1 MAALSHAFAHRLSN
15 QRRRQA
21 VGGPVAPVPANRLF
35 LIYGDSRTADGK
47 TTTNTSG
54 LIQGTQNLGYA
65 PWLEMLSG
73 YRLRIARNANFT
85 VPAST
90 TYQGAAIP
98 RQNANGV
105 ATAGDAWRSDG
116 AVNFSDNKGA
126 DFANGHEAGIGVLLY
141 GTNDQIVSDAGY
153 GPGGASR
160 TNILTILDN
169 APNKVWIIC
178 NELPKGVN
186 DNGTLGGQTVT
197 ANFKS
202 FSDWLL
208 TLDYASGHP
217 NARANVVVVDTWGE
231 FVDPASGTLYRNKR
245 GYLRDGLHCTGFG
258 AKRIAAKIIE
268 RLSAIWSDWA
278 TLPALMTLPT
288 TNGLSS
294 LGAAQP
300 SIMSNSILTAG
311 TNGSVLGSW
320 GVAPLAANIPQGW
333 TVFMSGSGTGIT
345 CVAEKG
351 VEVDPDGFP
360 VFKLT
365 ISGTLAANS
374 SCSIQVYQLASLATL
389 FANGWMTINDKLRGV
404 GRMKV
409 ESGAQYFSG
418 SSLSMIMQCGGTVAK
433 YQTMFTGRGGSVI
446 NMTAPA
452 FLDCY
457 DGEWLSYCTEVLDM
471 QDPGKV
477 ALAQNI
483 AAQGDITQIQ
493 LRADLD
499 FRNLTA
505 ATQNVSATVRLARVG
520 AMRVAA

>member
-1 MAALSHAFAHRLSN
+1 MTSLGFDTGLALTQRPSGGAA
-15 QRRRQA
+15 
-21 VGGPVAPVPANRLF
+21 GPVAPIPANLRF

-47 TTTNTSG
+47 TTTNTTNG

-65 PWLEMLSG
+65 PWLELLSA
-73 YRLRIARNANFT
+73 YKLRIARNANFT

-90 TYQGAAIP
+90 TYQGAALP

-105 ATAGDAWRSDG
+105 ATAGDAWRSEG

-126 DFANGHEAGIGVLLY
+126 DFANAHEAGISILLY

-153 GPGGASR
+153 LAASR
-160 TNILTILDN
+160 TNILTILN
-169 APNKVWIIC
+169 TAPNKVWIIC

-186 DNGTLGGQTVT
+186 DNGTLGGQSVT

-208 TLDYASGHP
+208 TLDYASGHA
-217 NARANVVVVDTWGE
+217 NARANVIVIDTWGE
-231 FVDPASGTLYRNKR
+231 FVDAASGTLYRNKQ

-268 RLSAIWSDWA
+268 RLSAIWPNWA
-278 TLPALMTLPT
+278 ALPAQITLPT
-288 TNGLSS
+288 ANGLAS

-300 SIMSNSILTAG
+300 SIMSNSIFTPG
-311 TNGSVLGSW
+311 TNGARLGTW
-320 GVAPLAANIPQGW
+320 GLAPLVADIPQGW
-333 TVFMSGSGTGIT
+333 TLFISGSGTGMS
-345 CVAEKG
+345 CVVEKG
-351 VEVDPDGFP
+351 VESDPDGFP

-365 ISGTLAANS
+365 ISGMLAANS
-374 SCSIQVYQLASLATL
+374 SCQIQVYQLASLATL
-389 FANGWMTINDKLRGV
+389 FANGWLTINDRLRGV
-404 GRMKV
+404 ARMRV
-409 ESGAQYFSG
+409 EAGAQYFSG
-418 SSLSMIMQCGGTVAK
+418 ASLSLIVQSPTTNKFLTG
-433 YQTMFTGRGGSVI
+433 FTGRGGSVI
-446 NMTAPA
+446 NMSTPA

-457 DGEWLSYCTEVLDM
+457 DGSWLDYCTEVLDF

-477 ALAQNI
+477 ALGQNMTAQS
-483 AAQGDITQIQ
+483 DISQIQ
-493 LRADLD
+493 IRADLD

-505 ATQNVSATVRLARVG
+505 AAQNVFATVRLSRVG